1 MDILMTGGT
10 GSIGRVLCRQLLK
23 QGHKLTVLSRKPQT
37 VKSICGEGV
46 ESIVSLA
53 DLPPSTRF
61 DAIINLSGEVVVGPY
76 WTENRKKVLWDSR
89 VGITEQLLDFIAKAE
104 IKPSV
109 LINASAV
116 GFYGNGGENV
126 IDEDSTGSGGFAHQL
141 CDGWEKAA
149 AKAEEFGV
157 RVCVIRIGLVLM
169 PHGGMLKSMLPSFRL
184 GLGARIGNGRQWMP
198 WIHYLDLVA
207 MIEYLLAKPNLRG
220 AYNGVSPNPVTNRE
234 FTASLAKSL
243 HRPALLFVPAF
254 ILKLA
259 MGEMGQLLLEGQRAM
274 PKRFLEAGF
283 EFRYP
288 QLDSALAEII
298 V

>member
-23 QGHKLTVLSRKPQT
+23 QGHNLTVLSRKPQT

-126 IDEDSTGSGGFAHQL
+126 IDEDSLGSGGFAHQL

-184 GLGARIGNGRQWMP
+184 GLGARIGDGRQWMP

-207 MIEYLLAKPNLRG
+207 MIEYLLAKPDLRG